1 MEQHLIGLLLPI
13 SPYPVSKRLNLP
25 NVRTSFPT
33 KTPAVL
39 SYLTNS
45 SKIAEKALKEVS
57 FQDGLA
63 YRGRE

>member
-1 MEQHLIGLLLPI
+1 MEQRLIGFLLLI
-13 SPYPVSKRLNLP
+13 RPYLVGTRLSLP

-45 SKIAEKALKEVS
+45 SRIAEKALKEVS
-57 FQDGLA
+57 FQEGLA
-63 YRGRE
+63 